1 MFGLRFTFKM
11 LVTVSFVFAFS
22 FLANAQATRTWVS
35 GVGDDVNPCSRTA
48 PCKTF
53 AGAISKTATNGE
65 INCLDPGGFGAVT
78 ITKSIIIDCEDT
90 QGSILASGT
99 NGIIVN
105 ITAVA
110 DTKKSVKI
118 RGISINGAA
127 TGINGIRLLAGNSLV
142 VEECVIDGFTQHG
155 ISIETTAGSPKI
167 VVDATGIRSNAAQGI
182 NSFVQNGT
190 GTLSVSNSR
199 INNNVGTGVNLVA
212 NTKGTIDH
220 SQIVENATGLVAAS
234 ASTMGVL
241 ACSVSLNTTGISSLA
256 GGGIRVM
263 GTMVTGNGTGL
274 SFSGGGTLVSHI
286 SNMFAGNTTDGAPSS
301 TTALQ

>member
-1 MFGLRFTFKM
+1 MVRSKILFT
-11 LVTVSFVFAFS
+11 TTVFAVFMFAAALTS
-22 FLANAQATRTWVS
+22 NAQATRTWVS

-90 QGSILASGT
+90 QGSILASGV

-105 ITAVA
+105 ITAAA

-155 ISIETTAGSPKI
+155 ISIETTTGSPKI
-167 VVDATGIRSNAAQGI
+167 VVDATGIRSNTGQGI
-182 NSFVQNGT
+182 NSFVQGGT
-190 GTLSVSNSR
+190 GSLSVSNSR
-199 INNNVGTGVNLVA
+199 INNNATGVNLVSNTKAAINHSTIVA
-212 NTKGTIDH
+212 NT
-220 SQIVENATGLVAAS
+220 TGVVAAT
-234 ASTMGVL
+234 ASTAGIL
-241 ACSVSLNTTGISSLA
+241 GCNVSLNTTGISSLA

-274 SFSGGGTLVSHI
+274 AFSGGGTLVSHV
-286 SNMFAGNTTDGAPSS
+286 SNMFAGNGVDGAPSS